1 MGGKVSATA
10 NFGGSVTATG
20 STITVGGA
28 LALNGHESGGSID
41 LDASGPIVVQAGVV
55 LDTDG
60 LNQGN
65 GSIRLEGATV
75 TIEGGPALSA
85 SKTGKGFFGDAG
97 SVRLRSTAGD
107 CTLAGRFSAT
117 GGNGI
122 IEADATGNLT
132 ATGAFRAASDG
143 CIALSANGVL
153 DTASASFDV
162 PVVGDCPG
170 SPSGAFVDAPRS

>member
-1 MGGKVSATA
+1 
-10 NFGGSVTATG
+10 
-20 STITVGGA
+20 
-28 LALNGHESGGSID
+28 
-41 LDASGPIVVQAGVV
+41 VQAGVV

-143 CIALSANGVL
+143 CIALRRTACSIRRARASMCRSSA
-153 DTASASFDV
+153 TARGRPAARSSTRRA
-162 PVVGDCPG
+162 PE
-170 SPSGAFVDAPRS
+170 PSLATRPR